1 VFAGREADQITQH
14 SGRRDAGRVTGSR
27 QVLTPEPAAAT
38 TTLLRIRDMYN
49 ASRVEKPLAQ
59 YDLAR
64 FSIVVY
70 VQSPAREIVYE
81 LVDSSFN

>member
-1 VFAGREADQITQH
+1 
-14 SGRRDAGRVTGSR
+14 
-27 QVLTPEPAAAT
+27 
-38 TTLLRIRDMYN
+38 MYN